1 MAQLEDLARHLFDG
15 YGRGDLDAMRA
26 VLASDMVAHI
36 TNASGGTDRVEGVD
50 GFMARLPD
58 LTGASLTTSITQ
70 IAAVDD
76 ERVMTM
82 IEIKASREG
91 KELHNFATFLARVV
105 GGHVKEL
112 WMVEARPAYSDEFW
126 SA

>member
-1 MAQLEDLARHLFDG
+1 MADISDVARGVFDA

-26 VLASDMVAHI
+26 VLDDDMVAHI
-36 TNASGGTDRVEGVD
+36 TNSTGGTDRVEGVD

-58 LTGASLTTSITQ
+58 VSGATLSTDVTQ
-70 IAAVDD
+70 VAPVDD

-82 IEIKASREG
+82 VEVKASRKG
-91 KELHNFATFLARVV
+91 KELHNFAAFLTRII
-105 GGHVKEL
+105 GGKVREL

>member
-1 MAQLEDLARHLFDG
+1 MADISELARQVFDAF
-15 YGRGDLDAMRA
+15 GRSDLEGMRA
-26 VLASDMVAHI
+26 VLANDMVAHI
-36 TNASGGTDRVEGVD
+36 TNSTGGTDRVEGVD

-58 LTGASLTTSITQ
+58 VSGATWSTEVTQ
-70 IAAVDD
+70 VAPVDD

-82 IEIKASREG
+82 VEVKASRKG
-91 KELHNFATFLARVV
+91 KELHNFAAFLTRIV
-105 GGHVKEL
+105 GGKVREL